1 MQGTAEGTTGQ
12 WPKHRFGNIDAA
24 AVVVIVALRSLLLSV

>member
-12 WPKHRFGNIDAA
+12 WPNHRFRNLDAAA
-24 AVVVIVALRSLLLSV
+24 AVVLVALRSLLLSV